1 MKLSYTLYVHYPWQ
15 KSEEIPNQNLEL
27 ASKLAKK
34 TEEMNPNRNL
44 ELASIQQLKKTS
56 VAMNPNRNL
65 ELFSIQQLKKKSE
78 ETSPD
83 QNLNL
88 SSTYD
93 EMFSNK
99 NTESTEKP
107 KTTFKEKKSEYVF
120 KLKWDPVEWSWNK
133 KLKKS

>member
-27 ASKLAKK
+27 ASKLTKK
-34 TEEMNPNRNL
+34 TGE
-44 ELASIQQLKKTS
+44 
-56 VAMNPNRNL
+56 MNPNRNL

-78 ETSPD
+78 EMSPD

-93 EMFSNK
+93 KTFSNK

-107 KTTFKEKKSEYVF
+107 KTTIKEKKSEYVF